1 MVLSTTSCYRP
12 FAVIVCLAAATLGAM
27 WLLG

>member
-1 MVLSTTSCYRP
+1 MVLSTTSRYRP
-12 FAVIVCLAAATLGAM
+12 FAVIVCLAAATFGTM